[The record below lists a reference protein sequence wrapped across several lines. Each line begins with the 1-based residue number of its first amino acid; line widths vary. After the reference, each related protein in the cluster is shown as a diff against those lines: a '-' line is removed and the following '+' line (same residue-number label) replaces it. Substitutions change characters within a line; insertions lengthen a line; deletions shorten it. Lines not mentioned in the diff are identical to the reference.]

1 MQSFKILSAA
11 IATAMLAACSS
22 GTNSPSVATTP
33 PPNTSGST
41 VTGVITAQFDSAF
54 GFLPFPN
61 NLLFGGSTDGT
72 INAPAANPANFGD
85 PAVALNALDGF
96 STSTPWSTTFSAAID
111 PATVVAGQT
120 VRFFEVTRPSP
131 TSIGVTAI
139 VRELVPNVDYV
150 TAISRSTET
159 IAPTATVPIN
169 PNNGK
174 TGIRLAV
181 VPLKVLDASSLGATG
196 LSLKT
201 YMVVLTKGIR
211 DLAGNDATPDTTY
224 FIAKRTSTL
233 VNGSC
238 TSSPLNATSTDP
250 LLPVANACALEPV
263 RQLVNAQEALAASA
277 GVVRD
282 NIILSWSATTQSV
295 TPVLSAVRSLATAR
309 TSTIV
314 RTPLNTGSLGLGLDA
329 TADVYIGITPVAYY
343 LTAPGVAPEG
353 SPAGTAVSPASAVL
367 TGFWRA
373 RAGAYIGPFATAGLD
388 PTSTNLTLANP
399 APVRNSIQNV
409 PVLMTVP
416 NAASGQVKPAAG
428 WPVVIYN
435 HGITRNR
442 TDMLAIST
450 TYARTGQVVIAIDQ
464 PLHGVDNTSP
474 FYIKGTPFAAIAN
487 ERTFDVD
494 LVSNTPLAPGQVDGP
509 DRVIDTSGTHFI
521 NLGSLLTSRDN
532 NRQAQADLL
541 QLVKNLSV
549 MDIDGDGRPDFDVAR
564 ISYTGQSLGTINLIP
579 AMALETTVNVGV
591 LSVGGGGIAQ
601 LLNGSPTFGPRI
613 RAGLAAGAGLT
624 PGTSSFDQY
633 FTVTQTV
640 IDAADPLNWAK
651 ALGASDRI
659 LFQEVVGSVPASD
672 PSCALT
678 AANGGSPANG
688 CPDAVIPNTVPGAPL
703 SGTEPL
709 VATMGLTAITRT
721 TSSATGIKGIVRFLK
736 GDHGSLL
743 SPAKDAPT
751 TVEMQTQMASMVG
764 SGGTVVQVT
773 NTSVIKTN

>member
-33 PPNTSGST
+33 PPNTNGST
-41 VTGVITAQFDSAF
+41 VTGVITAQFDSAL
-54 GFLPFPN
+54 GLLPFPN

-72 INAPAANPANFGD
+72 LNPPVANAANTGD
-85 PAVALNALDGF
+85 PAVALSALDGF
-96 STSTPWSTTFSAAID
+96 STITPWSTTFSAAID
-111 PATVVAGQT
+111 PATVVAGNT

-131 TSIGVTAI
+131 ASIGVTGV

-150 TAISRSTET
+150 TAISKSTEV
-159 IAPTATVPIN
+159 TAAAQ
-169 PNNGK
+169 NNGK
-174 TGIRLAV
+174 TGIRLAI
-181 VPLKVLDASSLGATG
+181 VPLKALDASSLTATG

-201 YMVVLTKGIR
+201 YMVVLTKGIK

-224 FIAKRTSTL
+224 FIAKRTATL

-238 TSSPLNATSTDP
+238 TSVPLNATSTDP

-263 RQLVNAQEALAASA
+263 RQLVNAQEALAASK
-277 GVVRD
+277 GIVPSD
-282 NIILSWSATTQSV
+282 IILSWTATTQSV
-295 TPVLSAVRSLATAR
+295 TPVLSAVRNIATAR

-314 RTPLNTGSLGLGLDA
+314 KTPLNTGLLGLGLPA
-329 TADVYIGITPVAYY
+329 TADVYIGVTPVPYY

-373 RAGAYIGPFATAGLD
+373 RAGAYVAPFNTSGLD
-388 PTSTNLTLANP
+388 PTSTNLTMANP
-399 APVRNSIQNV
+399 NPVRNSIQNV

-416 NAASGQVKPAAG
+416 NAASNQVKPSTG

-450 TYARTGQVVIAIDQ
+450 TYASIGRAVIAIDQ
-464 PLHGVDNTSP
+464 PLHGLDNTSP
-474 FYIKGTPFAAIAN
+474 FYIEGTPFAPIAT

-494 LVSNTPLAPGQVDGP
+494 LLNNTTGANGGDGKVDS
-509 DRVIDTSGTHFI
+509 SGAHFI

-532 NRQAQADLL
+532 NRQAQADLI

-549 MDIDGDGRPDFDVAR
+549 MDIDGDGLADFDVTK
-564 ISYTGQSLGTINLIP
+564 ISYTGQSLGSINLIP
-579 AMALETTVNVGV
+579 AMALETSVNVGV

-613 RAGLAAGAGLT
+613 RAGLAAGAGLS

-640 IDAADPLNWAK
+640 IDAADPINWAK

-678 AANGGSPANG
+678 TTTGAPIANAPANG

-709 VATMGLTAITRT
+709 VATMGLSPIVA
-721 TSSATGIKGIVRFLK
+721 SVQNANGIKGIVRFIK

-743 SPAKDAPT
+743 NPAKDAAT
-751 TVEMQTQMASMVG
+751 TVEMQTQMASMVA
-764 SGGTVVQVT
+764 SGGAAVQVT

>member
-33 PPNTSGST
+33 PPNTGGST
-41 VTGVITAQFDSAF
+41 VTGVITAQFDSAL
-54 GFLPFPN
+54 GLLPFPN

-72 INAPAANPANFGD
+72 LNPPVANPANTGD
-85 PAVALNALDGF
+85 PAVALSALDGF
-96 STSTPWSTTFSAAID
+96 STNAPWSATFSAAID

-131 TSIGVTAI
+131 LSIGVTGV

-150 TAISRSTET
+150 TAISRSTE
-159 IAPTATVPIN
+159 ITATAPQ
-169 PNNGK
+169 NNGK

-181 VPLKVLDASSLGATG
+181 VPLKVLDATTLVGSTLT
-196 LSLKT
+196 LKT
-201 YMVVLTKGIR
+201 YMVVLTKGIK

-224 FIAKRTSTL
+224 FIAKRTATL

-238 TSSPLNATSTDP
+238 ATVGFNATSTDP

-263 RQLVNAQEALAASA
+263 RQLVNAQEALAASQ

-295 TPVLSAVRSLATAR
+295 APVLAAVRGLTTPR
-309 TSTIV
+309 TSTIAK
-314 RTPLNTGSLGLGLDA
+314 TPLNTGLLGLGLPA
-329 TADVYIGITPVAYY
+329 TADVYIGVTPVPYY
-343 LTAPGVAPEG
+343 LTAPGVAPDG
-353 SPAGTAVSPASAVL
+353 SAAGTVASPASVVL

-373 RAGAYIGPFATAGLD
+373 RAGANPQID
-388 PTSTNLTLANP
+388 PTSTNLTFSNP
-399 APVRNSIQNV
+399 VPVRNSIQNV

-416 NAASGQVKPAAG
+416 NAASNQVKPATG
-428 WPVVIYN
+428 WPVVIFY

-450 TYARTGQVVIAIDQ
+450 TYASTGRAVIAIDQ
-464 PLHGVDNTSP
+464 PLHGVGSSSP
-474 FYIKGTPFAAIAN
+474 FYIEGTPFAPLAS

-494 LVSNTPLAPGQVDGP
+494 LVNNATGAPGADQIP
-509 DRVIDTSGTHFI
+509 DTSGTHFI

-532 NRQAQADLL
+532 NRQAQADML

-549 MDIDGDGRPDFDVAR
+549 MDIDGDARPDFDVTKIA
-564 ISYTGQSLGTINLIP
+564 YTGQSLGAINLIP

-591 LSVGGGGIAQ
+591 LNVGGGGIAQ

-613 RAGLAAGAGLT
+613 RAGLLAGAGLS

-659 LFQEVVGSVPASD
+659 LFQEVVGTLPASD
-672 PSCALT
+672 PSCALFT
-678 AANGGSPANG
+678 ATGAPVANAPANG

-703 SGTEPL
+703 AGTEPL
-709 VATMGLTAITRT
+709 VATMGLSAITRT
-721 TSSATGIKGIVRFLK
+721 TQSATGIKGIVRFIK

-743 SPAKDAPT
+743 NPAKDGPT
-751 TVEMQTQMASMVG
+751 TVEMQTQMASMVA
-764 SGGTVVQVT
+764 SEGTVVQVT

>member
-33 PPNTSGST
+33 PTNTSGST
-41 VTGVITAQFDSAF
+41 VTGVITAQFDSAL
-54 GFLPFPN
+54 GLLPFPN

-72 INAPAANPANFGD
+72 LNPPVANPANTGD
-85 PAVALNALDGF
+85 PAVALSALDGF
-96 STSTPWSTTFSAAID
+96 STVTPWSTTFSAAID
-111 PATVVAGQT
+111 PATVVAGKT

-131 TSIGVTAI
+131 TSLGVTGV

-150 TAISRSTET
+150 TAISKSTEVT
-159 IAPTATVPIN
+159 AAPQ
-169 PNNGK
+169 NNGK
-174 TGIRLAV
+174 TGIRLAI
-181 VPLKVLDASSLGATG
+181 VPLKVLDASSLTATG

-201 YMVVLTKGIR
+201 YMVVLTKGIK

-224 FIAKRTSTL
+224 FIAKRTATL

-238 TSSPLNATSTDP
+238 TSVPLNATSTDP

-263 RQLVNAQEALAASA
+263 RQLVNAQEALASSKGIAPA
-277 GVVRD
+277 D
-282 NIILSWSATTQSV
+282 IILSWTATTQSV
-295 TPVLSAVRSLATAR
+295 APVLSAVRSLATAR
-309 TSTIV
+309 ASTIV
-314 RTPLNTGSLGLGLDA
+314 KTPLNTGLLGLGLPA
-329 TADVYIGITPVAYY
+329 TADVYIGVTPVPYY

-353 SPAGTAVSPASAVL
+353 SAAGTAASPATAVL

-373 RAGAYIGPFATAGLD
+373 KAGAYIGPFAAAGLD

-399 APVRNSIQNV
+399 VPVRNSIQNV

-416 NAASGQVKPAAG
+416 NAASGQSKPATG

-450 TYARTGQVVIAIDQ
+450 TYASTGNAVIAIDQ
-464 PLHGVDNTSP
+464 PLHGVDSTSP
-474 FYIKGTPFAAIAN
+474 FYIEGTPFAPISI

-494 LVSNTPLAPGQVDGP
+494 LVNNDTGAAVGDGKVDS
-509 DRVIDTSGTHFI
+509 SGTHFI

-532 NRQAQADLL
+532 NRQAQADLI

-549 MDIDGDGRPDFDVAR
+549 MDIDGDGKPDFDVTK
-564 ISYTGQSLGTINLIP
+564 ISYTGQSLGSINLIP
-579 AMALETTVNVGV
+579 AMALETTVSVGV

-613 RAGLAAGAGLT
+613 RAGLAAGAGLS

-640 IDAADPLNWAK
+640 IDAADPINWAK
-651 ALGASDRI
+651 ALVATDRI

-678 AANGGSPANG
+678 TANGTPIAGAPANG

-709 VATMGLTAITRT
+709 VAAMGLSPITAT
-721 TSSATGIKGIVRFLK
+721 TQNPNGIKGIVRFTK

-743 SPAKDAPT
+743 SPAKDAAT
-751 TVEMQTQMASMVG
+751 TVEMQTEMASMVA
-764 SGGTVVQVT
+764 SGGTAVQVT

>member
-22 GTNSPSVATTP
+22 DTNSPSVATIP

-41 VTGVITAQFDSAF
+41 VTGVITAQFDSAL
-54 GFLPFPN
+54 GLLPFPN

-72 INAPAANPANFGD
+72 LNPPVANAANTGD
-85 PAVALNALDGF
+85 PAVALSALDGF
-96 STSTPWSTTFSAAID
+96 STNTPWSATFSAAID

-131 TSIGVTAI
+131 TSLGVTAI

-150 TAISRSTET
+150 TAISRSTEV
-159 IAPTATVPIN
+159 TATAPQ
-169 PNNGK
+169 NNGK

-224 FIAKRTSTL
+224 FIAKRTATL

-250 LLPVANACALEPV
+250 LLPIASACALEPV
-263 RQLVNAQEALAASA
+263 RQLVNAQEMLAAGA
-277 GVVRD
+277 GVVRE
-282 NIILSWSATTQSV
+282 NIILSWTATTQSV
-295 TPVLSAVRSLATAR
+295 TPVLAAVRALTTAR

-314 RTPLNTGSLGLGLDA
+314 KTPLNTGLLGLGLPA
-329 TADVYIGITPVAYY
+329 TADVYIGVTPVPYY

-353 SPAGTAVSPASAVL
+353 SAAGTAVSPASAVL

-373 RAGAYIGPFATAGLD
+373 RPGAYIGPFATAGLD

-399 APVRNSIQNV
+399 TPVRNSILNV

-416 NAASGQVKPAAG
+416 NAASNQVKPAAG
-428 WPVVIYN
+428 WPVVIFN

-442 TDMLAIST
+442 TDMLALST
-450 TYARTGQVVIAIDQ
+450 TYASIGQVVIAIDQ
-464 PLHGVDNTSP
+464 PLHGVGSASP

-509 DRVIDTSGTHFI
+509 DRVVDTSGTHFI

-532 NRQAQADLL
+532 NRQGQADLL

-549 MDIDGDGRPDFDVAR
+549 MDIDGDSRPDFDVTR
-564 ISYTGQSLGTINLIP
+564 ISYTGQSLGAINLIP

-591 LSVGGGGIAQ
+591 LNVGGGGIAQ

-613 RAGLAAGAGLT
+613 RAGLAAGAGLQ

-651 ALGASDRI
+651 ALAASDRI
-659 LFQEVVGSVPASD
+659 LFQEVVGSLPASD
-672 PSCALT
+672 PSCALFT
-678 AANGGSPANG
+678 ATGAPIAGAPANG

-703 SGTEPL
+703 AGTEPL

-721 TSSATGIKGIVRFLK
+721 TQNASGIKGIVRFIK

-743 SPAKDAPT
+743 NPAKDAPT
-751 TVEMQTQMASMVG
+751 TVEMQTQMASMVA
-764 SGGTVVQVT
+764 SGGTAVQVT

>member
-61 NLLFGGSTDGT
+61 NLLFAGSTDGT
-72 INAPAANPANFGD
+72 LNPPVANPANTGD
-85 PAVALNALDGF
+85 PAVALSALDGF
-96 STSTPWSTTFSAAID
+96 STNAPWSTTFSAPID

-120 VRFFEVTRPSP
+120 VRFFEVTRPS
-131 TSIGVTAI
+131 SASLGVNAI

-150 TAISRSTET
+150 TAISRSIET
-159 IAPTATVPIN
+159 IAPTPTVPVN

-181 VPLKVLDASSLGATG
+181 VPLKVLDASSIGATG

-224 FIAKRTSTL
+224 FIAKRTATL

-238 TSSPLNATSTDP
+238 TSNPLNATSTDP
-250 LLPVANACALEPV
+250 LLPVASACALEPV

-295 TPVLSAVRSLATAR
+295 TPVLTAVRALATPR

-314 RTPLNTGSLGLGLDA
+314 KTPLNTGLLGLGLPA

-343 LTAPGVAPEG
+343 LTAPGVVPEG
-353 SPAGTAVSPASAVL
+353 AAAGTAASPASAVL

-373 RAGAYIGPFATAGLD
+373 RAGANPQID

-399 APVRNSIQNV
+399 VPVRNSVLNV
-409 PVLMTVP
+409 PVLLTVP
-416 NAASGQVKPAAG
+416 NAASTQVKPATG

-450 TYARTGQVVIAIDQ
+450 TYASTGRAVIAIDQ
-464 PLHGVDNTSP
+464 PLHGLDSTSP
-474 FYIKGTPFAAIAN
+474 FYIEGTPFAPLSI

-494 LVSNTPLAPGQVDGP
+494 LVNNTTGATGGDG
-509 DRVIDTSGTHFI
+509 RVDTSGTHFI

-532 NRQAQADLL
+532 NRQAQADLI

-549 MDIDGDGRPDFDVAR
+549 MDIDGDTLPDFDVTKIA
-564 ISYTGQSLGTINLIP
+564 YTGQSLGSINLIP
-579 AMALETTVNVGV
+579 AMALESTVNVGV
-591 LSVGGGGIAQ
+591 LSVGGGAIAQ

-613 RAGLAAGAGLT
+613 RAGLLAGAGLS
-624 PGTSSFDQY
+624 PGTSSFDSY

-640 IDAADPLNWAK
+640 VDAGDPLNWAK

-659 LFQEVVGSVPASD
+659 LFQEVVGTLPASD

-678 AANGGSPANG
+678 TATGAPIANAPANG

-703 SGTEPL
+703 AGTEPL
-709 VATMGLTAITRT
+709 VATMGLSAITRT
-721 TSSATGIKGIVRFLK
+721 TQSATGIKGIVRFIK

-743 SPAKDAPT
+743 NPAKDGPT
-751 TVEMQTQMASMVG
+751 TVEMQTQMASMVASEG
-764 SGGTVVQVT
+764 AAVQVT

>member
-33 PPNTSGST
+33 PTNTGGST
-41 VTGVITAQFDSAF
+41 VTGVITAQFDSAL
-54 GFLPFPN
+54 GLLPFPN

-96 STSTPWSTTFSAAID
+96 STVTPWSTTFSATID
-111 PATVVAGQT
+111 PATVVAGKT

-131 TSIGVTAI
+131 VSIGVNGV

-150 TAISRSTET
+150 AAISKSTEV
-159 IAPTATVPIN
+159 TAATQ
-169 PNNGK
+169 NNGK

-181 VPLKVLDASSLGATG
+181 VPLKPLDASSLTSTG

-201 YMVVLTKGIR
+201 YMVVLTKGIK

-224 FIAKRTSTL
+224 FIAKRTATL

-238 TSSPLNATSTDP
+238 TSVPLNATSTDP

-263 RQLVNAQEALAASA
+263 RQLVNAQEALAASK
-277 GVVRD
+277 GIVPSD
-282 NIILSWSATTQSV
+282 IILSWTATTQSV
-295 TPVLSAVRSLATAR
+295 TPVLSAVRNIATAR

-314 RTPLNTGSLGLGLDA
+314 KTPLNTGLLGLGLPA
-329 TADVYIGITPVAYY
+329 TADVYIGVTPVPYY

-353 SPAGTAVSPASAVL
+353 SAAGTAASPATAVL

-373 RAGAYIGPFATAGLD
+373 KAGAYIPQFASAGLD

-399 APVRNSIQNV
+399 VPVRNSIQNV

-416 NAASGQVKPAAG
+416 NAASTQVKPSTG

-450 TYARTGQVVIAIDQ
+450 TYASIGRAVIAIDQ

-474 FYIKGTPFAAIAN
+474 FYIEGTPFAPIAS

-494 LVSNTPLAPGQVDGP
+494 LLNNTTGANGADGK
-509 DRVIDTSGTHFI
+509 VDTSGAHFI

-532 NRQAQADLL
+532 NRQAQADLI

-549 MDIDGDGRPDFDVAR
+549 MDIDGDGLPDFDVTKIA
-564 ISYTGQSLGTINLIP
+564 YTGQSLGSINLIP

-591 LSVGGGGIAQ
+591 LNVGGGGIAQ

-613 RAGLAAGAGLT
+613 RAGLAAGAGIS

-640 IDAADPLNWAK
+640 IDAADPINWAK

-678 AANGGSPANG
+678 TANGTPIAGAPANG

-709 VATMGLTAITRT
+709 VAAMGLSPITAT
-721 TSSATGIKGIVRFLK
+721 TQNANGIKGIVRFTK

-743 SPAKDAPT
+743 SPAKDAAT
-751 TVEMQTQMASMVG
+751 TVEMQTEMASMVA
-764 SGGTVVQVT
+764 SGGAAVQVT

>member
-11 IATAMLAACSS
+11 IASAMLAACSS

-33 PPNTSGST
+33 PTNTGGST
-41 VTGVITAQFDSAF
+41 VTGVITAQFDSAL

-61 NLLFGGSTDGT
+61 NLLFSGSLDGT
-72 INAPAANPANFGD
+72 LNPPVANAANTGD
-85 PAVALNALDGF
+85 PAVALSALDGF
-96 STSTPWSTTFSAAID
+96 STVTPWSTTFSAAID
-111 PATVVAGQT
+111 PATVVAGKT

-131 TSIGVTAI
+131 ASIGVNGV

-150 TAISRSTET
+150 TAISRSTEV
-159 IAPTATVPIN
+159 IAPTVTVPVN

-181 VPLKVLDASSLGATG
+181 VPLKVLDATTVSSTG
-196 LSLKT
+196 VLTLKT
-201 YMVVLTKGIR
+201 YMVVLTKGIK

-224 FIAKRTSTL
+224 FIAKRTATL

-238 TSSPLNATSTDP
+238 TSVPLNATSTDP

-277 GVVRD
+277 GIARES
-282 NIILSWSATTQSV
+282 IILSWTATTQSV
-295 TPVLSAVRSLATAR
+295 TPVLTAVRSIATAR

-314 RTPLNTGSLGLGLDA
+314 KTPLNTGLLGLGLPA
-329 TADVYIGITPVAYY
+329 TADVYIGVTPVPYY

-353 SPAGTAVSPASAVL
+353 AAAGTAASPATAVL

-373 RAGAYIGPFATAGLD
+373 RAGANAQID
-388 PTSTNLTLANP
+388 PTSTNLTYANP
-399 APVRNSIQNV
+399 VPVRNSIQNV

-416 NAASGQVKPAAG
+416 NAASTQVKPAAG

-450 TYARTGQVVIAIDQ
+450 TYASIGRAVIAIDQ

-474 FYIKGTPFAAIAN
+474 FYIKGTPFAPIAN

-494 LVSNTPLAPGQVDGP
+494 LVNNVSGATGADGK
-509 DRVIDTSGTHFI
+509 IDSSGTHFI

-532 NRQAQADLL
+532 NRQGQADLL

-549 MDIDGDGRPDFDVAR
+549 MDIDGDGTPDFDVTK
-564 ISYTGQSLGTINLIP
+564 ISYTGQSLGSINLIP

-613 RAGLAAGAGLT
+613 RAGLAAGAGLQ

-640 IDAADPLNWAK
+640 IDAADPINWAK
-651 ALGASDRI
+651 ALGATDRI

-678 AANGGSPANG
+678 TANGTPIAGAPANG
-688 CPDAVIPNTVPGAPL
+688 CPDAVIPNSVPGAPL

-709 VATMGLTAITRT
+709 VAAMGLSPITAT
-721 TSSATGIKGIVRFLK
+721 TQNPNGIKGIVRFIK

-743 SPAKDAPT
+743 SPAKDAAT
-751 TVEMQTQMASMVG
+751 TVEMQTEMASMVA

>member
-33 PPNTSGST
+33 PPNTNGST
-41 VTGVITAQFDSAF
+41 VTGVITAQFDSAL
-54 GFLPFPN
+54 GLLPFPN
-61 NLLFGGSTDGT
+61 NLLFGGSLDGT
-72 INAPAANPANFGD
+72 LNPPVANAADTGD
-85 PAVALNALDGF
+85 PAVALSALDGF
-96 STSTPWSTTFSAAID
+96 STVTPWSTTFSAAID
-111 PATVVAGQT
+111 PATIVAGQT

-131 TSIGVTAI
+131 ASIGVNGV

-150 TAISRSTET
+150 TAISRSTEV
-159 IAPTATVPIN
+159 TATAPQ
-169 PNNGK
+169 NNGK

-181 VPLKVLDASSLGATG
+181 VPLKVLDATTVSPTG
-196 LSLKT
+196 VLTLKT
-201 YMVVLTKGIR
+201 YMVVLTKGIK

-224 FIAKRTSTL
+224 FIAKRTATL

-238 TSSPLNATSTDP
+238 TSVPLNATSTDP

-263 RQLVNAQEALAASA
+263 RQLVNAQEMLAASR
-277 GVVRD
+277 GVVRE
-282 NIILSWSATTQSV
+282 NIILSWTATTQSV
-295 TPVLSAVRSLATAR
+295 TPVLTAVRSIATAR

-314 RTPLNTGSLGLGLDA
+314 KTPLNTGLLGLGLPA
-329 TADVYIGITPVAYY
+329 TADVYIGVTPVPYY

-353 SPAGTAVSPASAVL
+353 SAAGTAVSPATAVL

-373 RAGAYIGPFATAGLD
+373 RAGANPQID
-388 PTSTNLTLANP
+388 PTSTNLTYANP
-399 APVRNSIQNV
+399 VPVRNSIQNV

-416 NAASGQVKPAAG
+416 NVASNQVKPATG
-428 WPVVIYN
+428 WPVVIFN

-450 TYARTGQVVIAIDQ
+450 TYASIGRAVIAIDQ
-464 PLHGVDNTSP
+464 PLHGVGSASP
-474 FYIKGTPFAAIAN
+474 FYIEGTPFAPISI

-494 LVSNTPLAPGQVDGP
+494 LVNNTTGAAGGDMV
-509 DRVIDTSGTHFI
+509 VDTSGTHFI

-549 MDIDGDGRPDFDVAR
+549 MDIDGDGAPDFDVTKIA
-564 ISYTGQSLGTINLIP
+564 YTGQSLGAINLIP

-591 LSVGGGGIAQ
+591 LNVGGGGIAQ

-613 RAGLAAGAGLT
+613 RAGLAAGAGLQ

-640 IDAADPLNWAK
+640 IDAADPINWAK

-678 AANGGSPANG
+678 TATGAPIAGAPANG

-709 VATMGLTAITRT
+709 VATMGLSAITAT
-721 TSSATGIKGIVRFLK
+721 TQNANGIKGIVRFIK

-743 SPAKDAPT
+743 SPAKDAAT
-751 TVEMQTQMASMVG
+751 TVEMQTEMASMVA
-764 SGGTVVQVT
+764 SGGTAVQVT

>member
-1 MQSFKILSAA
+1 MQSFKILSVA

-33 PPNTSGST
+33 PPNTGGST
-41 VTGVITAQFDSAF
+41 VTGVITAQFDSAS
-54 GFLPFPN
+54 GLLPFPN

-96 STSTPWSTTFSAAID
+96 STNAPWSATFSAAID
-111 PATVVAGQT
+111 PATVIAGQT

-131 TSIGVTAI
+131 ASIGVTAI

-150 TAISRSTET
+150 TAISRSTEV
-159 IAPTATVPIN
+159 TATAPQ
-169 PNNGK
+169 NNGK

-181 VPLKVLDASSLGATG
+181 VPLKVLDASSLTATG

-224 FIAKRTSTL
+224 FIAKRTATL

-238 TSSPLNATSTDP
+238 TSNPLNATSTDP
-250 LLPVANACALEPV
+250 LLPVASACALEPV
-263 RQLVNAQEALAASA
+263 RQLVNAQEALAAGA

-282 NIILSWSATTQSV
+282 NIILSWTATTQSV

-314 RTPLNTGSLGLGLDA
+314 KTPLTTGLLGLGLPA
-329 TADVYIGITPVAYY
+329 TADVYVGITPVAYY
-343 LTAPGVAPEG
+343 LTAPGVAPES
-353 SPAGTAVSPASAVL
+353 SPAGADPSPASAVL

-373 RAGAYIGPFATAGLD
+373 RPGAYIGPFATAGLD

-399 APVRNSIQNV
+399 VPVRNSIQNV

-416 NAASGQVKPAAG
+416 NAASNQVKPAAG

-450 TYARTGQVVIAIDQ
+450 TYASIGQAVIAIDQ
-464 PLHGVDNTSP
+464 PLHGVDRTSP

-494 LVSNTPLAPGQVDGP
+494 LVNNTTGATGGDG
-509 DRVIDTSGTHFI
+509 VVDTSGTHFI

-532 NRQAQADLL
+532 NRQGQADLL

-549 MDIDGDGRPDFDVAR
+549 MDIDGDARPDFDVTR
-564 ISYTGQSLGTINLIP
+564 ISYTGQSLGAINLIP

-613 RAGLAAGAGLT
+613 RAGLAAAAGLQ

-640 IDAADPLNWAK
+640 IDSADPLNWAK

-659 LFQEVVGSVPASD
+659 LFHEVVGTLPASD
-672 PSCALT
+672 PSCALFT
-678 AANGGSPANG
+678 ATGAPIAGAPANG
-688 CPDAVIPNTVPGAPL
+688 CPDAVIPNTVAGAPL
-703 SGTEPL
+703 AGTEPL

-721 TSSATGIKGIVRFLK
+721 TQNASGIKGIVRFIK

-751 TVEMQTQMASMVG
+751 TVEMQTQMASMVA

>member
-1 MQSFKILSAA
+1 MQSFKILSVA

-22 GTNSPSVATTP
+22 DTNSPSVATTP

-41 VTGVITAQFDSAF
+41 VTGVITAQFDSAL
-54 GFLPFPN
+54 GLLPFPN

-72 INAPAANPANFGD
+72 LNPPVANAANTGD
-85 PAVALNALDGF
+85 PAVALSALDGF
-96 STSTPWSTTFSAAID
+96 STNTPWSATFSAAID

-131 TSIGVTAI
+131 TSLGVTAI

-150 TAISRSTET
+150 TAISRSTEV
-159 IAPTATVPIN
+159 TATAPQ
-169 PNNGK
+169 NNGK

-181 VPLKVLDASSLGATG
+181 VPLKVLDASSLSATG

-224 FIAKRTSTL
+224 FIAKRTATL

-250 LLPVANACALEPV
+250 LLPVASACALEPV

-277 GVVRD
+277 GIVRE
-282 NIILSWSATTQSV
+282 NIILSWTATTQSV
-295 TPVLSAVRSLATAR
+295 TPVLAAVRGLTTAR

-314 RTPLNTGSLGLGLDA
+314 KTPLNTGLLGLGLPA
-329 TADVYIGITPVAYY
+329 TADVYIGVTPVPYY

-353 SPAGTAVSPASAVL
+353 SAAGTAVSPASAVL

-373 RAGAYIGPFATAGLD
+373 RPGAYIGPFATAGLD

-399 APVRNSIQNV
+399 IPVRNSIQNV

-416 NAASGQVKPAAG
+416 NAASNQVKPAAG
-428 WPVVIYN
+428 WPVVIFN

-442 TDMLAIST
+442 TDMLALST
-450 TYARTGQVVIAIDQ
+450 TYASIGQVVIAIDQ
-464 PLHGVDNTSP
+464 PLHGVDRTSP

-494 LVSNTPLAPGQVDGP
+494 LVNNTTGAPVGDG
-509 DRVIDTSGTHFI
+509 VVDTSGTHFI

-532 NRQAQADLL
+532 NRQGQADLL

-549 MDIDGDGRPDFDVAR
+549 MDIDGDSRPDFDVTR
-564 ISYTGQSLGTINLIP
+564 ISYTGQSLGAINLIP

-591 LSVGGGGIAQ
+591 LNVGGGGIAQ

-613 RAGLAAGAGLT
+613 RAGLAAGAGLQ

-651 ALGASDRI
+651 ALAASDRI
-659 LFQEVVGSVPASD
+659 LFQEVVGSLPASD
-672 PSCALT
+672 PSCALFT
-678 AANGGSPANG
+678 ATGAPIAGAPANG

-703 SGTEPL
+703 AGTEPL

-721 TSSATGIKGIVRFLK
+721 TQNASGIKGIVRFIK

-751 TVEMQTQMASMVG
+751 TVEMQTEMASMVA
-764 SGGTVVQVT
+764 SGGTAVQVT